1 MLRSIL
7 TFGKSTCEGNR
18 RNRFV
23 GEFLECPATF
33 GAGHFFPTF
42 EAPIM
47 RMIRLVILLI
57 LILIGGC
64 ATNEPLNPA
73 YYQIEPG
80 NLPPANITL
89 NLPSLGPCTDNPD
102 RSLHLNSGQPVNVL
116 VHGCFGSSGQ
126 FRGLAQVLAFH
137 GQQTVCFT
145 YDDRADLTSS
155 ATELRRALDQLA
167 EQTRAPQITV
177 IGHSQ
182 GALIAR
188 KSLTE
193 LALAPPSR
201 QANLR
206 LVTISGPFD
215 GIESAKTCGRT
226 WLYTLTLGLLPATC
240 YAVTGAKWADITYS
254 SRFIREPGA
263 LLPQVSNY
271 LKIDTDERGSC
282 RREEGGRCVEDD
294 DVFSLTEQR
303 NTLVESDA
311 RARRVEVRAGHVEIV
326 GDKRVAPTK
335 LIAILQEHGVIRPT
349 APERLSAF
357 RLLLARVYQHDGLLN
372 QDPLKPSSQP

>member
-1 MLRSIL
+1 
-7 TFGKSTCEGNR
+7 
-18 RNRFV
+18 
-23 GEFLECPATF
+23 
-33 GAGHFFPTF
+33 
-42 EAPIM
+42 
-47 RMIRLVILLI
+47 MIRLVILLV
-57 LILIGGC
+57 LIGGC
-64 ATNEPLNPA
+64 ATSEPLNPA

-80 NLPPANITL
+80 SLPPANVIL
-89 NLPSLGPCTDNPD
+89 NIPGLGPCTDNPD
-102 RSLHLNSGQPVNVL
+102 RSLHLDASQPVNVL

-137 GQQTVCFT
+137 GQQTACFT
-145 YDDRADLTSS
+145 YDDRAGLTRS

-167 EQTRAPQITV
+167 EQTRAPQLTV

-193 LALAPPSR
+193 LGLVSPKR

-206 LVTISGPFD
+206 LATISGPFD
-215 GIESAKTCGRT
+215 GIASAKTCGKT
-226 WLYTLTLGLLPATC
+226 WLYPLTLGLLPATC

-263 LLPQVSNY
+263 LLPQVSKY

-294 DVFSLTEQR
+294 EVFSLTEQR
-303 NTLVESDA
+303 NTLVETDV

-335 LIAILQEHGVIRPT
+335 LIAILQEHGVVRPT
-349 APERLSAF
+349 PPERLSAF
-357 RLLLARVYQHDGLLN
+357 SLLLAHVYQVDGHSN
-372 QDPLKPSSQP
+372 RDATNPSSRP